1 MFLCTTC
8 RNKEKQLHV
17 VPLKTIVLILGRC
30 MGQCSLTVYKTPF
43 WITRGLEQL
52 HSNFG
57 GLRSNSLPVQCT
69 SKEIR
74 ICFHVVRIK
83 IRSINLNGKT
93 MSYIFS
99 CFLFYV
105 CRSNQTAVRNEPI
118 LRKNSKHI
126 AHDRG
131 SFISVP

>member
-1 MFLCTTC
+1 MYLIH
-8 RNKEKQLHV
+8 L
-17 VPLKTIVLILGRC
+17 VPLKTIILILGRC
-30 MGQCSLTVYKTPF
+30 MGLCSLTVYKTLF
-43 WITRGLEQL
+43 WINRGLEQL
-52 HSNFG
+52 RSNFG

-83 IRSINLNGKT
+83 IRSINLNGTT

-105 CRSNQTAVRNEPI
+105 VQTRQLFEMNQYCVSTVSTLHMIEEVLFLSHRREW
-118 LRKNSKHI
+118 
-126 AHDRG
+126 
-131 SFISVP
+131 